1 MSGRKPWSGQ
11 LPMATPKSIPA
22 KSIDSAG
29 IGSPQH
35 IYGEMFKMMAHV
47 DMVHIP
53 YRGGGPAVID
63 LLGGQVQVGFNG
75 ALESIEYIRS
85 GKLRP
90 LAVTTTAR
98 LDVLPNIPPV
108 SDFLPGYEASGWQG
122 VGAPKNTP
130 AEIIDKLNKEI
141 GVGLDDPKINAR
153 IAELRLRACRLAC
166 RLREA
171 CLRLHR
177 KVGQSDQVGAHQARV
192 RAAPAG
198 VDIPQPPVP
207 RNW

>member
-1 MSGRKPWSGQ
+1 
-11 LPMATPKSIPA
+11 
-22 KSIDSAG
+22 
-29 IGSPQH
+29 
-35 IYGEMFKMMAHV
+35 MMAGVDLVHV
-47 DMVHIP
+47 P
-53 YRGGGPAVID
+53 YRGGAPAITD
-63 LLGGQVQVGFNG
+63 LLGGQGQVIFSPVP
-75 ALESIEYIRS
+75 ESIEHIRA

-90 LAVTTTAR
+90 LAVMSGTR
-98 LDVLPNIPPV
+98 LDFLPNIPPGAG
-108 SDFLPGYEASGWQG
+108 FLPGYEASGWQG